1 MIKRITSEI
10 SIIENKYA
18 IICKVQ
24 IWVFEKVDK
33 LLVRLTKRKRE
44 VVQINNIRNKE
55 ETTTMLQRIK
65 GAS

>member
-1 MIKRITSEI
+1 MSEI

-24 IWVFEKVDK
+24 IQFFEKVDKTDK
-33 LLVRLTKRKRE
+33 LLVRLTKNIRE
-44 VVQINNIRNKE
+44 EVQINNIRKKE
-55 ETTTMLQRIK
+55 GTGTMLQRIK